1 MNGDD
6 EFSDCR
12 QSPHSTRDS
21 ITGWPRRVK
30 GFEVRTA
37 VVALPPWVALR
48 RSPTDILV
56 ARLQMPNMS
65 GFELISIVRR
75 RFLHFSVIAISGES
89 TGLIANHFFSK
100 GSYYRPDQFFTRL
113 R

>member
-1 MNGDD
+1 M
-6 EFSDCR
+6 
-12 QSPHSTRDS
+12 
-21 ITGWPRRVK
+21 
-30 GFEVRTA
+30 
-37 VVALPPWVALR
+37 ALPPWVALR

-75 RFLHFSVIAISGES
+75 RFLHFSVIALSGES